1 MQKLS
6 HYLLL
11 NRVVILADLTQFT
24 QEFTLVYQRNIK
36 IYAGIDN
43 TIEFDIKN
51 ADQKRIDL
59 HSLANIQ
66 MNVMDASGQALPNS
80 PYDVK
85 LTSMRGIASVT
96 IPQDDLAYLDD
107 QYLRYSLTALKDG
120 NQIILYTDTKFGGA
134 GTIELIGNAM
144 PQIIDERAYDTFTAE
159 IDLKGL
165 PIYHSSAIP
174 ARFYEAVPTEKLSF
188 EIHVKGFI
196 GSVWIEA
203 TKQGAISSES
213 FKSAGLPYGSWT
225 QRIEDGMF
233 TGIIPF
239 GFNIPVNEYTYFRI
253 SYQVAGIAGVGARFS
268 VTRTN
273 GQYTV
278 SVVAGGTGYAVGSMI
293 KIPGHQLGGVDGT
306 NDLMLTVTGVDNAG
320 LGIMASSYAVSS
332 VTAVD
337 VNGTAAVGSGTYLV
351 TGENYAGVVD
361 KIVVF

>member
-1 MQKLS
+1 M
-6 HYLLL
+6 
-11 NRVVILADLTQFT
+11 
-24 QEFTLVYQRNIK
+24 NI
-36 IYAGIDN
+36 
-43 TIEFDIKN
+43 
-51 ADQKRIDL
+51 
-59 HSLANIQ
+59 
-66 MNVMDASGQALPNS
+66 MDASGQALPNS
-80 PYDVK
+80 PYSVQ
-85 LTSMRGIASVT
+85 LTPVRGIASVT
-96 IPQDDLAYLDD
+96 IPQDDLAELDE
-107 QYLRYSLTALKDG
+107 QYLKYSVTALYNG
-120 NQIILYTDTKFGGA
+120 AQIILYTDTKFGGA

-144 PQIIDERAYDTFTAE
+144 PVVKDERVYDTFTAE

-213 FKSAGLPYGSWT
+213 FKKAGLPYGSWT

-239 GFNIPVNEYTYFRI
+239 GFNVPVGDYTYFRV
-253 SYQVAGIAGVGARFS
+253 SYQVAGIAGLGARFS
-268 VTRTN
+268 VTKEN
-273 GQYTV
+273 GEYTV
-278 SVVAGGTGYAVGSMI
+278 SVLAGGTGYAVGSMI
-293 KIPGHQLGGVDGT
+293 KVLGHQLGGIDG
-306 NDLMLTVTGVDNAG
+306 TGVDNAG

-337 VNGTAAVGSGTYLV
+337 VSGTASVGSGTYVV